1 MPNPKT
7 VPSCSK
13 PPVHNGWIRKSDL
26 DAWLDR
32 HLPVPTQVISN
43 EEYLPIPQTSQ
54 QRLLEREI
62 VASAERRAGYL
73 GMDRRQFLR
82 TSCGMALAFAAMNSV
97 FGHFFRL
104 ACTRLVTKVGLWESY
119 ERRAERAA

>member
-43 EEYLPIPQTSQ
+43 EEYLPIPQTAQ
-54 QRLLEREI
+54 QRLLEQEL
-62 VASAERRAGYL
+62 VANAERQAGYL
-73 GMDRRQFLR
+73 GMDRRRFLR
-82 TSCGMALAFAAMNSV
+82 TSCGLALPFPARNSV
-97 FGHFFRL
+97 FARSFR
-104 ACTRLVTKVGLWESY
+104 VE
-119 ERRAERAA
+119 AA